1 MKWIFLPCLL
11 ICLSVSAQPGL
22 TLLSHDL
29 PPYTESR
36 DGQLD
41 GLAVRLMQEV
51 QHELGVRYSVR
62 LYPLKRALAL
72 TRVGPNVALFV
83 VQRTPEREPNFKWV
97 GPLFVN
103 RVLIY
108 QAPAS
113 KHRLTELSQ
122 LRQLP
127 RVGVVLGNADDERLT
142 REGYPN
148 LVRYKTVEEAIER
161 LVLGKIDA
169 LPLGERVLDAILDQ
183 MGFSRRSVVNSGVL
197 LHEAGLYIAFSRD
210 TADAEVARWQQALDK
225 VRVSRGWAGQ
235 PTHLR

>member
-1 MKWIFLPCLL
+1 MRWIVLPWLL
-11 ICLSVSAQPGL
+11 FSLCVSAQPGL

-36 DGQLD
+36 DGHLG
-41 GLAVRLMQEV
+41 GLAVRFVQEV
-51 QHELGVRYSVR
+51 QQELGVSYPIR

-72 TRVGPNVALFV
+72 TRVEPNCALFV
-83 VQRTPEREPNFKWV
+83 VQRIPEREPYFKWV

-108 QAPAS
+108 QAQGS
-113 KHRLTELSQ
+113 GNKLTELSQ
-122 LRQLP
+122 LRHLP
-127 RVGVVLGNADDERLT
+127 RVGVVLGNADDVRLT
-142 REGYPN
+142 HEGYTN

-169 LPLGERVLDAILDQ
+169 LPMGEMVLDATIDK

-197 LHEAGLYIAFSRD
+197 LHESGLYIAFSKG
-210 TADAEVARWQQALDK
+210 TPDAEVARWQGAVDK
-225 VRVSRGWAGQ
+225 VGAKQEWARR
-235 PTHLR
+235 PTQ